1 MEASLMDIVLDYEVA
16 PIMDELRADEELEYQ
31 AEDENAIWEYNNYW
45 AGIAADE
52 YGKGFVEYERACA
65 DSEQR
70 YTEEYEYT
78 QEEEEAMYEQYCLEQ
93 MEEEAWYREQ
103 ERAWYATHPEEEAQ

>member
-16 PIMDELRADEELEYQ
+16 PIMDELRADEELEEQMYAADAVAQ
-31 AEDENAIWEYNNYW
+31 YEEYW

-78 QEEEEAMYEQYCLEQ
+78 QEEEDAMNLQYCLEQ

-103 ERAWYATHPEEEAQ
+103 ERAWYAAHPEEVAQ